1 MFAPTGLWFGHGGV
15 RAWAA
20 ICRSSG
26 CRPNMRSA
34 LGPCGVQLSSCAG
47 RCAVQCKAESPAFF
61 GQGMRPLRTMAARI
75 KCVMPP
81 AFRSGV
87 VCFNVAMYHQCP
99 DVCTVSAPG
108 GYAHTTACA
117 QRALCMPW
125 PYDSSPWRGLAMR
138 NAQFPDIR
146 TAATDMLVA
155 PPPPPPTG
163 RPASG
168 MLLHRDVFF
177 RIWGNC
183 FVSGSLNQSKPF
195 FCHMS
200 PAWVCTRPVETNSG
214 AARTR
219 QNHF

>member
-1 MFAPTGLWFGHGGV
+1 
-15 RAWAA
+15 
-20 ICRSSG
+20 
-26 CRPNMRSA
+26 
-34 LGPCGVQLSSCAG
+34 
-47 RCAVQCKAESPAFF
+47 
-61 GQGMRPLRTMAARI
+61 MAARI

-155 PPPPPPTG
+155 PPPPPP
-163 RPASG
+163 RPADPP
-168 MLLHRDVFF
+168 LACFF
-177 RIWGNC
+177 TAMIFSEFGEIASC
-183 FVSGSLNQSKPF
+183 LV
-195 FCHMS
+195 H
-200 PAWVCTRPVETNSG
+200 
-214 AARTR
+214 
-219 QNHF
+219 